1 MARFMQPVMQRYPET
16 PPPGE
21 PTVRPDAPEVTLA
34 RDVELPSHSQLPRL
48 DLGVDW
54 GSPWRDFRTSV
65 HDFFRGPRA
74 PQDSELPADS
84 DLRVEWIEG
93 KIPGRAFTASALWHV
108 AAIALLFLP
117 IWRFLASDAPNLAP
131 VRIELTWTNPSEDLP
146 PVSLPGRDLKPSP
159 QGDPAKPLPQK
170 GADAFHPRQTI
181 LSQPAV
187 VTHPRQTLIQ
197 PDAPPTPP
205 KIEVPLPNI
214 VEWAAPKMP
223 ARPQLRVAS
232 IAAAPQVQR
241 HAVKDLAAPE
251 LANQE
256 KTPGPLDIAASPTIN
271 QQPRMPVEP
280 MSRAVAAR
288 RTAQA
293 ETGAAP
299 EIGAA
304 ASTGD
309 ESLHRVIALSAAPA
323 PPAPEV
329 SVPQGNLAAHIAI
342 SPEGKQPGAPGG
354 AENGS
359 AGNGGSGG
367 GSSSSGGRGTNAN
380 AGSGSSPAAVSVS
393 GGAAHPDNGGLAP
406 AGHAATKLNLK
417 PMPALDAPPSA
428 HRGPAVIGAIDPK
441 LPPEVILS
449 GKEIYTLH
457 IDMPNLTSVTGNWVM
472 NFAQL
477 EEGNP
482 PYSKPTGKLSGPSLV
497 SKVDPKYPQVQIK
510 EHVDGEVVLYAIIRK
525 DGSVD
530 SIQLVH
536 GIDPQLDKNSMEALS
551 RWVFRP
557 ATREGQPVEL
567 EAVVHIPFKFRRPE

>member
-1 MARFMQPVMQRYPET
+1 MQPVMQRYRET
-16 PPPGE
+16 PPPSE
-21 PTVRPDAPEVTLA
+21 PVVRPVAPDHTLA
-34 RDVELPSHSQLPRL
+34 SDVELPSHARLPRL

-54 GSPWRDFRTSV
+54 GSPWHDLRTSWY
-65 HDFFRGPRA
+65 DFFRGPRA
-74 PQDSELPADS
+74 PQDCDLPADAA
-84 DLRVEWIEG
+84 LRVEWIEG
-93 KIPGRAFTASALWHV
+93 KIPGRAFTASALWHA
-108 AAIALLFLP
+108 AAIGLLFLP
-117 IWRFLASDAPNLAP
+117 IWHFLASAPPNLAP
-131 VRIELTWTNPSEDLP
+131 VRIELTWTNPSQDLP
-146 PVSLPGRDLKPSP
+146 PLSQPGRELKPSP
-159 QGDPAKPLPQK
+159 KGDPAKPLPLK

-223 ARPQLRVAS
+223 ARPSLRVGS
-232 IAAAPQVQR
+232 TAAAPQVQR
-241 HAVKDLAAPE
+241 HAVDDLAAPE
-251 LANQE
+251 LVNQE
-256 KTPGPLDIAASPTIN
+256 KNPGPLDIAASSTIN
-271 QQPRMPVEP
+271 QQPRMPLEP

-288 RTAQA
+288 RAAQA

-304 ASTGD
+304 ASSAD
-309 ESLHRVIALSAAPA
+309 DSLHRVVALSAAPA

-329 SVPQGNLAAHIAI
+329 SVPQGNLAARVAI
-342 SPEGKQPGAPGG
+342 SPDGKQPGAPGG
-354 AENGS
+354 AENGA
-359 AGNGGSGG
+359 AGNGGSAGN
-367 GSSSSGGRGTNAN
+367 SSAGGGRGTNAN
-380 AGSGSSPAAVSVS
+380 SGAGSGSAPAGVSVS
-393 GGAAHPDNGGLAP
+393 GGISHGGIAP
-406 AGHAATKLNLK
+406 ADRATAKLNLK

-428 HRGPAVIGAIDPK
+428 RRGPAVIGAIDPK

-477 EEGNP
+477 DEGNP
-482 PYSKPTGKLSGPSLV
+482 PFRKSTGKLSGPSLI
-497 SKVDPKYPQVQIK
+497 SKVDPKYPQTQIK

-536 GIDPQLDKNSMEALS
+536 GIDPQLDKNSMEALA

-567 EAVVHIPFKFRRPE
+567 EAVVHIPFQFRRPE

>member
-1 MARFMQPVMQRYPET
+1 MARLMQPVMQKERVPPE
-16 PPPGE
+16 PPSPPTALVE
-21 PTVRPDAPEVTLA
+21 P
-34 RDVELPSHSQLPRL
+34 DVELPSHSQLPRL

-54 GSPWRDFRTSV
+54 GSPWREFRSSW

-84 DLRVEWIEG
+84 ALRVEWIEG
-93 KIPGRAFTASALWHV
+93 NFPGRAFTASALWHV
-108 AAIALLFLP
+108 AIVGLLLLP
-117 IWRFLASDAPNLAP
+117 IWHFLASDPPNLAP
-131 VRIELTWTNPSEDLP
+131 VRIELTWTNPSPDLP
-146 PVSLPGRDLKPSP
+146 PISLPGHDPKPSP
-159 QGDPAKPLPQK
+159 KGDPAKPLPQN

-181 LSQPAV
+181 LSQPV
-187 VTHPRQTLIQ
+187 RVTHPRQTLIQ

-214 VEWAAPKMP
+214 VEWTATAAPAK
-223 ARPQLRVAS
+223 PQMRMAAT
-232 IAAAPQVQR
+232 AAAPQIKR
-241 HAVKDLAAPE
+241 HAVRDLAAPDVV
-251 LANQE
+251 NQE

-271 QQPRMPVEP
+271 PQPRMPVQP
-280 MSRAVAAR
+280 MSTAVAAR
-288 RTAQA
+288 RAPQE

-304 ASTGD
+304 ASAGD
-309 ESLHRVIALSAAPA
+309 DSLHRVIALSAAPA

-329 SVPQGNLAAHIAI
+329 SVPQGNLAARIAI
-342 SPEGKQPGAPGG
+342 SPDGKQPGVPGG
-354 AENGS
+354 SENGGT
-359 AGNGGSGG
+359 GNGGSGG
-367 GSSSSGGRGTNAN
+367 DSSSSGGRGTNSKTGTG
-380 AGSGSSPAAVSVS
+380 AGSLPAGVSVS
-393 GGAAHPDNGGLAP
+393 GGNPRSGSGGTGT
-406 AGHAATKLNLK
+406 AGGRATTKLNLK
-417 PMPALDAPPSA
+417 PMPSLDAPPSA

-477 EEGNP
+477 DEGNP
-482 PYSKPTGKLSGPSLV
+482 PFNKPKGTLSGPALL
-497 SKVDPKYPQVQIK
+497 SKVDPKYPPTQIK
-510 EHVDGEVVLYAIIRK
+510 QHVDGEVVLYAIIRT

-536 GIDPQLDKNSMEALS
+536 GIDPQLDKNSMEALA

-557 ATREGQPVEL
+557 AMRDGQPVEL
-567 EAVVHIPFKFRRPE
+567 EAVVHIPFKFRHEVE

>member
-1 MARFMQPVMQRYPET
+1 MQPVMQRYPET
-16 PPPGE
+16 PPPSE
-21 PTVRPDAPEVTLA
+21 PTVRPVAPDVVLGP
-34 RDVELPSHSQLPRL
+34 DVELPSHSRLPRL

-54 GSPWRDFRTSV
+54 GSPWHDFRSSW

-74 PQDSELPADS
+74 PQDCELPADS

-93 KIPGRAFTASALWHV
+93 KIPGRAFTASALWHA
-108 AAIALLFLP
+108 AAIGLLFLP
-117 IWRFLASDAPNLAP
+117 IWHFLASDPPNLAP
-131 VRIELTWTNPSEDLP
+131 VRIELTWTNPSQDLP
-146 PVSLPGRDLKPSP
+146 PISQPGREPKPSP
-159 QGDPAKPLPQK
+159 KGDPAKPLPQK

-223 ARPQLRVAS
+223 ARPQLRIGS
-232 IAAAPQVQR
+232 TAAAPQVQH
-241 HAVKDLAAPE
+241 HAVNELSAPE
-251 LANQE
+251 LVNQE
-256 KTPGPLDIAASPTIN
+256 KTPGPLDIATSPAIN

-280 MSRAVAAR
+280 MSKAVAAR
-288 RTAQA
+288 RAAQA

-304 ASTGD
+304 SSSGD
-309 ESLHRVIALSAAPA
+309 DSLHRVIALSAAPA

-329 SVPQGNLAAHIAI
+329 SVPQGNLAARIAI
-342 SPEGKQPGAPGG
+342 SPEGKLPGAPGG

-367 GSSSSGGRGTNAN
+367 NSSSGGGRGINAN
-380 AGSGSSPAAVSVS
+380 SGTGSGSAPAGVSISDGDSHPGS
-393 GGAAHPDNGGLAP
+393 GGIAP
-406 AGHAATKLNLK
+406 AGHATTKLYLK

-428 HRGPAVIGAIDPK
+428 HHGPAVIGAIDPK

-477 EEGNP
+477 DEGNP

-510 EHVDGEVVLYAIIRK
+510 AHVDGEVVLYAIIRK

-536 GIDPQLDKNSMEALS
+536 GIDPQLDKNSMEALA

-567 EAVVHIPFKFRRPE
+567 EAVVHIPFKFRHPE

>member
-1 MARFMQPVMQRYPET
+1 
-16 PPPGE
+16 
-21 PTVRPDAPEVTLA
+21 
-34 RDVELPSHSQLPRL
+34 
-48 DLGVDW
+48 
-54 GSPWRDFRTSV
+54 
-65 HDFFRGPRA
+65 
-74 PQDSELPADS
+74 
-84 DLRVEWIEG
+84 
-93 KIPGRAFTASALWHV
+93 
-108 AAIALLFLP
+108 LLLLP
-117 IWRFLASDAPNLAP
+117 IWHFLASDPPNLAP
-131 VRIELTWTNPSEDLP
+131 VRIELTWTNPSQDLP
-146 PVSLPGRDLKPSP
+146 PISQPGREPKPSP
-159 QGDPAKPLPQK
+159 KGDPAKPLPQK
-170 GADAFHPRQTI
+170 GADAFHPRQTV

-187 VTHPRQTLIQ
+187 VTHPRQTLMQ

-223 ARPQLRVAS
+223 ARPQLRVGS
-232 IAAAPQVQR
+232 TAAAPQVQH
-241 HAVKDLAAPE
+241 HAVNDLAAPE
-251 LANQE
+251 LVNQE
-256 KTPGPLDIAASPTIN
+256 RTSGPLDIAASPTIN

-288 RTAQA
+288 RASQA

-299 EIGAA
+299 EIGAT
-304 ASTGD
+304 ASSGD
-309 ESLHRVIALSAAPA
+309 DSLHRVIALSAAPA

-329 SVPQGNLAAHIAI
+329 SVPQGNLAARVAI

-354 AENGS
+354 AENGA
-359 AGNGGSGG
+359 AGNGGAGG
-367 GSSSSGGRGTNAN
+367 GTFSGGGRGTNAN
-380 AGSGSSPAAVSVS
+380 SGTGSGSAPEGVSVS
-393 GGAAHPDNGGLAP
+393 GGNSHGGIAP
-406 AGHAATKLNLK
+406 AGRATTKLNLK

-428 HRGPAVIGAIDPK
+428 HHGPAVIGAIDPK

-477 EEGNP
+477 DEGNP
-482 PYSKPTGKLSGPSLV
+482 PYKKPTGNLSGPSLL
-497 SKVDPKYPQVQIK
+497 SKVDPKYPQTQIK

-536 GIDPQLDKNSMEALS
+536 GIDPQLDKNSMEALA
-551 RWVFRP
+551 RWVFHP

>member
-1 MARFMQPVMQRYPET
+1 MARLMQPVMQRYPE
-16 PPPGE
+16 PPAPSE
-21 PTVRPDAPEVTLA
+21 QPDAPEVALA
-34 RDVELPSHSQLPRL
+34 PDVELPSHSRLPRL

-54 GSPWRDFRTSV
+54 GSPWHDFRTSW

-84 DLRVEWIEG
+84 ALRAEWIEG

-108 AAIALLFLP
+108 AIIGLLLLP
-117 IWRFLASDAPNLAP
+117 IWHFLARNPPNLAP
-131 VRIELTWTNPSEDLP
+131 VRIELTWTNPSQDLP
-146 PVSLPGRDLKPSP
+146 PISQPGREPKPSP
-159 QGDPAKPLPQK
+159 KGDPAKPLPQK

-223 ARPQLRVAS
+223 ARPQLRVGS
-232 IAAAPQVQR
+232 TAAAPQVQH
-241 HAVKDLAAPE
+241 HAVNDLAAPE
-251 LANQE
+251 LVNQE
-256 KTPGPLDIAASPTIN
+256 RTSGPLDIAASPTVN

-280 MSRAVAAR
+280 MSKAVAAR
-288 RTAQA
+288 RAAQA

-299 EIGAA
+299 EIGAT
-304 ASTGD
+304 ASSGD
-309 ESLHRVIALSAAPA
+309 DSLHRVIALSAAPA

-329 SVPQGNLAAHIAI
+329 SVPQGNLAARVAI
-342 SPEGKQPGAPGG
+342 SPDGKQPGAPGG

-359 AGNGGSGG
+359 VGNGGSGG
-367 GSSSSGGRGTNAN
+367 NSSSGGGRGINAN
-380 AGSGSSPAAVSVS
+380 SGAGSGSAPAGVSVS
-393 GGAAHPDNGGLAP
+393 GGNSHGGIAP
-406 AGHAATKLNLK
+406 AGRATTKLNLK

-428 HRGPAVIGAIDPK
+428 HHGPAVIGAIDPK

-477 EEGNP
+477 DEGNP
-482 PYSKPTGKLSGPSLV
+482 PYKKPTGKLSGPSLL
-497 SKVDPKYPQVQIK
+497 SKVDPKYPQTQIK

-536 GIDPQLDKNSMEALS
+536 GIDPQLDKNSMEALA
-551 RWVFRP
+551 RWVFHP

>member
-1 MARFMQPVMQRYPET
+1 MQPAMQRYPET
-16 PPPGE
+16 PGPTE
-21 PTVRPDAPEVTLA
+21 PPDAAKIVLA
-34 RDVELPSHSQLPRL
+34 PDVELSSHSRLPRL

-54 GSPWRDFRTSV
+54 GSPWHDFHTSA
-65 HDFFRGPRA
+65 HDFFRGERA
-74 PQDSELPADS
+74 PENSELPADS
-84 DLRVEWIEG
+84 ALRVEWIEG

-108 AAIALLFLP
+108 AIVAVLLLP
-117 IWRFLASDAPNLAP
+117 IWHFLASDPPNLAP
-131 VRIELTWTNPSEDLP
+131 VRIELTWTNPSQDLP
-146 PVSLPGRDLKPSP
+146 PISLPGRDLRPSP
-159 QGDPAKPLPQK
+159 KGNPAKPLPRI

-223 ARPQLRVAS
+223 ARPRLRVAS
-232 IAAAPQVQR
+232 TDSAPQVQH
-241 HAVKDLAAPE
+241 HAVTDVAAPE
-251 LANQE
+251 LVNQE
-256 KTPGPLDIAASPTIN
+256 RTPGPLDIAASPTIN

-280 MSRAVAAR
+280 MSKAVAAR
-288 RTAQA
+288 RATQT

-304 ASTGD
+304 NSAGD
-309 ESLHRVIALSAAPA
+309 DSVHRVIALSAAPA

-329 SVPQGNLAAHIAI
+329 TVPQGNLAARIAI

-354 AENGS
+354 AESGS
-359 AGNGGSGG
+359 VGNGGSGG
-367 GSSSSGGRGTNAN
+367 NSSSGGGRGTNTPSGD
-380 AGSGSSPAAVSVS
+380 GSLPAAVSIS
-393 GGAAHPDNGGLAP
+393 GGNSHPGNGGLAP
-406 AGHAATKLNLK
+406 AGRATTTLNLK

-428 HRGPAVIGAIDPK
+428 HHGPAVIGAIDPK

-510 EHVDGEVVLYAIIRK
+510 QHVDGEVVLYAIIRK

-536 GIDPQLDKNSMEALS
+536 GIDPQLDKNSMEALA

>member
-1 MARFMQPVMQRYPET
+1 
-16 PPPGE
+16 
-21 PTVRPDAPEVTLA
+21 
-34 RDVELPSHSQLPRL
+34 LPRL

-54 GSPWRDFRTSV
+54 GSPWLDFRTSM

-74 PQDSELPADS
+74 PENSELPADS

-108 AAIALLFLP
+108 AVVGLLLLP
-117 IWRFLASDAPNLAP
+117 IWHFLASDPPNLAP
-131 VRIELTWTNPSEDLP
+131 VRIELTWTAPSEDLP
-146 PVSLPGRDLKPSP
+146 PISLPGHDAKPSLK
-159 QGDPAKPLPQK
+159 GDPAKPLPQK

-223 ARPQLRVAS
+223 AKPRMSVAS
-232 IAAAPQVQR
+232 TNAAPQVQR
-241 HAVKDLAAPE
+241 HTVNDLAAPE
-251 LANQE
+251 IVNQE
-256 KTPGPLDIAASPTIN
+256 KTPGPLDIAASPAMN
-271 QQPRMPVEP
+271 PQPRMPVEP
-280 MSRAVAAR
+280 MSKAVAAR
-288 RTAQA
+288 RNTQA

-299 EIGAA
+299 EIRAA
-304 ASTGD
+304 ASGD
-309 ESLHRVIALSAAPA
+309 DSLHRVIALSAAPA

-329 SVPQGNLAAHIAI
+329 SVPQGNLAARIAI
-342 SPEGKQPGAPGG
+342 SPDGKQPGAPGG
-354 AENGS
+354 AENG
-359 AGNGGSGG
+359 APGNGGAGG
-367 GSSSSGGRGTNAN
+367 GTSSSGGRGTNAN
-380 AGSGSSPAAVSVS
+380 SGSGSLPAAVSIS
-393 GGAAHPDNGGLAP
+393 GGSSHAGSGGITPTGRAT
-406 AGHAATKLNLK
+406 TKLNLK
-417 PMPALDAPPSA
+417 PMPSLDAPPSA

-477 EEGNP
+477 DEGNP
-482 PYSKPTGKLSGPSLV
+482 PYRKPTGKLSGPSLV
-497 SKVDPKYPQVQIK
+497 SKVDPKYPPTLIK
-510 EHVDGEVVLYAIIRK
+510 QHVDGEVVLYAIIRK
-525 DGSVD
+525 DGTVD

-536 GIDPQLDKNSMEALS
+536 GIDPQLDKFSMEALA

-567 EAVVHIPFKFRRPE
+567 EAVVHIPFQFRRPE

>member
-1 MARFMQPVMQRYPET
+1 MQPAMQRYPE
-16 PPPGE
+16 PPGPTE
-21 PTVRPDAPEVTLA
+21 PPDAAEIALPP
-34 RDVELPSHSQLPRL
+34 DVELSSHSRLPRL

-54 GSPWRDFRTSV
+54 GSPWHDFRTSV
-65 HDFFRGPRA
+65 RDFFRGPRA
-74 PQDSELPADS
+74 PQDSELPPDS
-84 DLRVEWIEG
+84 ALRVEWIEG
-93 KIPGRAFTASALWHV
+93 KLPGRAFTASALWHV
-108 AAIALLFLP
+108 AIVGVLLLP
-117 IWRFLASDAPNLAP
+117 IWHFLASDPPNLAP
-131 VRIELTWTNPSEDLP
+131 VRIELTWANPAQDLP
-146 PVSLPGRDLKPSP
+146 PISLPGHDPKPSP
-159 QGDPAKPLPQK
+159 KGNPAKPLPQK

-205 KIEVPLPNI
+205 KIEVPLPSI

-223 ARPQLRVAS
+223 ARPRLRVAS
-232 IAAAPQVQR
+232 TAAAPQVQH
-241 HAVKDLAAPE
+241 HAVTDLAAPE
-251 LANQE
+251 LVNQE

-280 MSRAVAAR
+280 MSKAIAAR

-293 ETGAAP
+293 ETDAAP

-304 ASTGD
+304 NSGGD
-309 ESLHRVIALSAAPA
+309 DSLHRVIALSAAPA

-329 SVPQGNLAAHIAI
+329 SVPQGNLAARIAI

-367 GSSSSGGRGTNAN
+367 NSSSGGDRGTNTASG
-380 AGSGSSPAAVSVS
+380 AGSLPAAVSIS
-393 GGAAHPDNGGLAP
+393 GGNSHAGNGGVAP
-406 AGHAATKLNLK
+406 AGRAVTKLNLK
-417 PMPALDAPPSA
+417 PMPALDSPPSA
-428 HRGPAVIGAIDPK
+428 HHGPAVIGAIDPK

-477 EEGNP
+477 DEGNP

-536 GIDPQLDKNSMEALS
+536 GIDPQLDKNSMEALA

-557 ATREGQPVEL
+557 ASREGQPVEL

>member
-21 PTVRPDAPEVTLA
+21 PPIAPEVTPA
-34 RDVELPSHSQLPRL
+34 PDVELPSHSQLPRL

-54 GSPWRDFRTSV
+54 GSPWHDFRSSV

-74 PQDSELPADS
+74 PGNFELPADS

-108 AAIALLFLP
+108 AIVSVMLLP
-117 IWRFLASDAPNLAP
+117 IWHFLASDPPNLAP
-131 VRIELTWTNPSEDLP
+131 VRIELTWTNPTEDLP
-146 PVSLPGRDLKPSP
+146 PISLPGHEPKPSP
-159 QGDPAKPLPQK
+159 KGDPAKPLPQK

-181 LSQPAV
+181 LSQPSV

-223 ARPQLRVAS
+223 ARPRLSAAS
-232 IAAAPQVQR
+232 TNAAPQMQHHTVN
-241 HAVKDLAAPE
+241 DLAAPE
-251 LANQE
+251 IANQE

-271 QQPRMPVEP
+271 PQPRMPVAP
-280 MSRAVAAR
+280 MSTAVAAR
-288 RTAQA
+288 RATQA

-299 EIGAA
+299 EVGAA
-304 ASTGD
+304 ASGD
-309 ESLHRVIALSAAPA
+309 DSLHRVIALSATPG

-329 SVPQGNLAAHIAI
+329 SVPQGNLAARIAI

-367 GSSSSGGRGTNAN
+367 GSASSGGRGAN
-380 AGSGSSPAAVSVS
+380 ASSGSGSSPAAVSIS
-393 GGAAHPDNGGLAP
+393 GGDAHAGNGGLAP
-406 AGHAATKLNLK
+406 AGRATTKLNLK
-417 PMPALDAPPSA
+417 PMPALDAPPAA
-428 HRGPAVIGAIDPK
+428 HHGPAVIGTIDPK

-457 IDMPNLTSVTGNWVM
+457 IDMPNLTSVTGNWVI

-477 EEGNP
+477 DETNP
-482 PYSKPTGKLSGPSLV
+482 PYRKPTGTLSGPSLV
-497 SKVDPKYPQVQIK
+497 SKVDPKYPPTLIK
-510 EHVDGEVVLYAIIRK
+510 QHVDGEVVLYAIIRK

-536 GIDPQLDKNSMEALS
+536 GIDPVLDKFSMEALA
-551 RWVFRP
+551 RWTFRP
-557 ATREGQPVEL
+557 ASREGQPVDL
-567 EAVVHIPFKFRRPE
+567 EAVVHIPFRFRRPE

>member
-1 MARFMQPVMQRYPET
+1 MAEPMQSAVKRVLVPVEET
-16 PPPGE
+16 LVE
-21 PTVRPDAPEVTLA
+21 P
-34 RDVELPSHSQLPRL
+34 PSHSKLTRL

-54 GSPWRDFRTSV
+54 GSPWQEFWSSWRTYFSLE
-65 HDFFRGPRA
+65 RA
-74 PQDSELPADS
+74 PEDAELPADS
-84 DLRVEWIEG
+84 DLRVEWIQG
-93 KIPGRAFTASALWHV
+93 RFPGRAFTAAALWHV
-108 AAIALLFLP
+108 AAIAIVLLP
-117 IWRFLASDAPNLAP
+117 IWHFLASDPPNLAP
-131 VRIELTWTNPSEDLP
+131 VRIELTWTNPSQDLP
-146 PVSLPGRDLKPSP
+146 PISQPGREPKPSP
-159 QGDPAKPLPQK
+159 KGDPAKPLPQK
-170 GADAFHPRQTI
+170 GADAFHPRQTV

-187 VTHPRQTLIQ
+187 VTHPRQTLMQ

-223 ARPQLRVAS
+223 ARPQLRVGS
-232 IAAAPQVQR
+232 TAAAPQVQH
-241 HAVKDLAAPE
+241 HAVNDLAAPE
-251 LANQE
+251 LVNQE
-256 KTPGPLDIAASPTIN
+256 RTSGPLDIAASPTIN

-280 MSRAVAAR
+280 MSKAVAAR
-288 RTAQA
+288 RAAQA

-304 ASTGD
+304 NSAGD
-309 ESLHRVIALSAAPA
+309 DSLHRVIALSAAPA

-329 SVPQGNLAAHIAI
+329 SVPQGNLAARIAI

-354 AENGS
+354 AENGA
-359 AGNGGSGG
+359 AGNGGAGG
-367 GSSSSGGRGTNAN
+367 GSATSGGRGTNAN
-380 AGSGSSPAAVSVS
+380 SGTGSGSAPEGVSVS
-393 GGAAHPDNGGLAP
+393 GGNSHGGIAP
-406 AGHAATKLNLK
+406 AGRATTKLNLK
-417 PMPALDAPPSA
+417 PMPALDAPPLA
-428 HRGPAVIGAIDPK
+428 HHGPAVIGAIDPK

-477 EEGNP
+477 DEGNP
-482 PYSKPTGKLSGPSLV
+482 PYKKPTGNLSGPSLL
-497 SKVDPKYPQVQIK
+497 SKVDPKYPQTQIK

-525 DGSVD
+525 DGLVD

-536 GIDPQLDKNSMEALS
+536 GIDPQLDKNSMEALA
-551 RWVFRP
+551 RWVFHP

>member
-1 MARFMQPVMQRYPET
+1 MARLMQPVMQRYPET
-16 PPPGE
+16 PAP
-21 PTVRPDAPEVTLA
+21 PDAPEVVLVP
-34 RDVELPSHSQLPRL
+34 DVELASHSRLPRL

-54 GSPWRDFRTSV
+54 GSPWHDFRTSV

-84 DLRVEWIEG
+84 ALRVQWIEG

-108 AAIALLFLP
+108 AIIGLLLLP
-117 IWRFLASDAPNLAP
+117 IWHFLASDPPNLAP
-131 VRIELTWTNPSEDLP
+131 VRIELTWTNPAQDLP
-146 PVSLPGRDLKPSP
+146 PVSMPGRDPKPSRK
-159 QGDPAKPLPQK
+159 GDPAKPLPQR

-197 PDAPPTPP
+197 PDAPPAPP

-223 ARPQLRVAS
+223 AKPQLRVAS
-232 IAAAPQVQR
+232 TAAAPQVRR
-241 HAVKDLAAPE
+241 HAVNDLAAPE
-251 LANQE
+251 LVNQE
-256 KTPGPLDIAASPTIN
+256 KTPGPLDIAASPNIN
-271 QQPRMPVEP
+271 PQPRMPVEP
-280 MSRAVAAR
+280 MSKAVAAR
-288 RTAQA
+288 RAAQA

-304 ASTGD
+304 ASAGD
-309 ESLHRVIALSAAPA
+309 DSLHRVIALSAAPA

-329 SVPQGNLAAHIAI
+329 SVPQGNLAARIAI
-342 SPEGKQPGAPGG
+342 SPEGKQAGAPDG

-367 GSSSSGGRGTNAN
+367 GTTSSGGRGTNAN
-380 AGSGSSPAAVSVS
+380 SGAGSGALPAAVSIS
-393 GGAAHPDNGGLAP
+393 GGNAHPGNGGVAP
-406 AGHAATKLNLK
+406 AGRATSKLNLK

-428 HRGPAVIGAIDPK
+428 HHGPAVIGAIDPK

-530 SIQLVH
+530 SIQLVR
-536 GIDPQLDKNSMEALS
+536 GIDPQLDKNSMEALA

-557 ATREGQPVEL
+557 AAREGQPVEL

>member
-1 MARFMQPVMQRYPET
+1 MARLMQPVMQRYPET
-16 PPPGE
+16 PGPSE
-21 PTVRPDAPEVTLA
+21 PPDAPEVVLA
-34 RDVELPSHSQLPRL
+34 RDIELPSHSRLPRL

-54 GSPWRDFRTSV
+54 GSPWHDFRTSM

-84 DLRVEWIEG
+84 ALRVEWIEG

-108 AAIALLFLP
+108 AIVGVLLLP
-117 IWRFLASDAPNLAP
+117 IWHFLASDPSNLAP
-131 VRIELTWTNPSEDLP
+131 VRIELTWANPSQDLP
-146 PVSLPGRDLKPSP
+146 PVSLPGHDPKPSP
-159 QGDPAKPLPQK
+159 KGDPAKPLPQK
-170 GADAFHPRQTI
+170 GANTFHPRQTI
-181 LSQPAV
+181 LSQPAI

-232 IAAAPQVQR
+232 TAAAPQVQR
-241 HAVKDLAAPE
+241 HALNDLAAPE
-251 LANQE
+251 LVNQE

-280 MSRAVAAR
+280 MSNAVAAR
-288 RTAQA
+288 RAMQA
-293 ETGAAP
+293 EAGAAP

-304 ASTGD
+304 ASAGD
-309 ESLHRVIALSAAPA
+309 DSLHRVIALSAAPA

-329 SVPQGNLAAHIAI
+329 SVPQGNLAARIAI

-367 GSSSSGGRGTNAN
+367 GTSSSGGRGTNAN
-380 AGSGSSPAAVSVS
+380 AGSGSNPAAVSIS
-393 GGAAHPDNGGLAP
+393 GGNSHAGNGGLAP
-406 AGHAATKLNLK
+406 AGRAVTKLNLK
-417 PMPALDAPPSA
+417 PMPALDAPPTA
-428 HRGPAVIGAIDPK
+428 HHGPAVIGAIDPK

-482 PYSKPTGKLSGPSLV
+482 PYSKPTGKLSGPSLI
-497 SKVDPKYPQVQIK
+497 SKVDPKYPQTQIK

-536 GIDPQLDKNSMEALS
+536 GIDPQLDKNSVEALA
-551 RWVFRP
+551 RWVFHT